1 MADIGLI
8 ESELG
13 AFPSDQKRSLVV
25 SFRYLLNNLSFG
37 AISDERTR
45 ATNFQAYYLS
55 GTTPAVAQTEFSIT
69 HGLGVVPNVLFPVV
83 ALNQVGAQ
91 IVPLTVSRAADTKRI
106 YLKSSSTSAP
116 ISVLVG

>member
-13 AFPSDQKRSLVV
+13 GVQPDLKRALVA
-25 SFRYLLNNLSFG
+25 SFRYLLGNLSFG
-37 AISDERTR
+37 AISEERTR

-55 GTTPAVAQTEFSIT
+55 GTTPAVANTEFSIA
-69 HGLGVVPNVLFPVV
+69 HGLGGTPNVLFPVV
-83 ALNQVGAQ
+83 GLNQVGAQ
-91 IVPLTVSRAADTKRI
+91 LVPLTISRAADDKRV

-116 ISVLVG
+116 ITVMVG